1 VALKTRRSLRAVH
14 FHPRGGQ
21 LLLTAE
27 VNEPDGDGPPPAP
40 ATTRPAAV
48 QPGAEWRAAFA
59 ALRAVASTRLAG
71 GQPTYFAAA
80 AAPQQLQQPLQ
91 PTASAAGVVEM
102 MAAATAAAVA
112 AAETGAH
119 DDGPAAMELD
129 GAAAPAFPP
138 ELLHAL
144 GVAVGAGV
152 GPAAPPDAAAA
163 AAATAEAYTNAMEA
177 AAEMPCTVDLRVWGF
192 RGDVATAPPQR
203 RSVPPGT
210 PPPPPPL
217 CVPALL
223 TISHAVL
230 CSEMGAHFSPCG
242 RYLAAC
248 VACTPMDAPPPPPRA
263 PPAAAGGGD
272 AAMEAPAE
280 AGGASPPARRPL
292 VYELRLYSLEAE
304 TFGTVL
310 AARAVR
316 AAHCL
321 TSVQFSPTSE
331 HLLLAYGRRHLEL
344 LRSFVARGGSVVPVH
359 TVLEVYRTRDMAL
372 ARQLSSADD
381 EVNVAC
387 FHPEPGGGLA
397 YGTKEGRVRLLRH
410 DRAPPAT
417 LQPPPQAGRQG
428 SSAEEEAQE
437 LPRWLDVA
445 VAEDGLALWAAGG
458 DRRSTVRAHA
468 GDSDADDE

>member
-1 VALKTRRSLRAVH
+1 M
-14 FHPRGGQ
+14 
-21 LLLTAE
+21 LTAE

-80 AAPQQLQQPLQ
+80 PPPQPLQQ

-112 AAETGAH
+112 ATAAH

-129 GAAAPAFPP
+129 GAAPPAFPP

-152 GPAAPPDAAAA
+152 GPAAPPAAAAA

-177 AAEMPCTVDLRVWGF
+177 AAETPCTVDLRVWAF
-192 RGDVATAPPQR
+192 SGDAATAPPQR
-203 RSVPPGT
+203 RSAPPGT

-217 CVPALL
+217 RVPALL

-248 VACTPMDAPPPPPRA
+248 VACTPMDAPPPPPR
-263 PPAAAGGGD
+263 PPPTAAEGTD
-272 AAMEAPAE
+272 AAMDAPAE
-280 AGGASPPARRPL
+280 ANNASPPARRPL

-428 SSAEEEAQE
+428 SSAEEDAQE